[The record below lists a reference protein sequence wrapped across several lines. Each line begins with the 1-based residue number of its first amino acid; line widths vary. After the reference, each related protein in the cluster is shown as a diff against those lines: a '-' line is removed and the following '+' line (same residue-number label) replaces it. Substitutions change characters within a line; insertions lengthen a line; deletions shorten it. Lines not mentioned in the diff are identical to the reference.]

1 MTFAASPI
9 PRPAGPPASAAPL
22 RDYLAGVHNGVDP
35 GYVVVP
41 RSLAESMPLLW
52 QQQLVHLLAELQH
65 AYGHLPWPIY
75 RVVPSR
81 TELLVDLDE
90 EQLAE
95 VGCLVEIDSD
105 GELRY
110 RDRQGR
116 IIEHPERHQVLVSCL
131 DPIPRARTSQTQ
143 AQPQPRARQPQARQP
158 QSRQAES
165 QSRQPQPQ
173 SRQPQSQQTPAQA
186 TPPPKPKQHRPAPI
200 WPTE

>member
-1 MTFAASPI
+1 MAFTSKPI
-9 PRPAGPPASAAPL
+9 PRQAGAPASATPL
-22 RDYLAGVHNGVDP
+22 RDFLAGIRNGVDP

-52 QQQLVHLLAELQH
+52 QQQFVHLLAELQH

-116 IIEHPERHQVLVSCL
+116 LIEQPERHQVLVSCL
-131 DPIPRARTSQTQ
+131 DPIPRARTNQMPVQQPSPPRPA
-143 AQPQPRARQPQARQP
+143 AQPPRQPASQP
-158 QSRQAES
+158 AAQQS
-165 QSRQPQPQ
+165 PQPPPQ
-173 SRQPQSQQTPAQA
+173 QPKTR
-186 TPPPKPKQHRPAPI
+186 RPAPI

>member
-1 MTFAASPI
+1 MTFTSNPI
-9 PRPAGPPASAAPL
+9 PRPAGPPASATPL
-22 RDYLAGVHNGVDP
+22 RDFLAGVRNGVDP
-35 GYVVVP
+35 GYIVVP

-52 QQQLVHLLAELQH
+52 QQQLVHLIAELQH

-81 TELLVDLDE
+81 PELLVDLDE

-116 IIEHPERHQVLVSCL
+116 LIEHPERHQVLVSCM
-131 DPIPRARTSQTQ
+131 DPIPRARSGQTGQAGQ
-143 AQPQPRARQPQARQP
+143 AQPPPQQQP
-158 QSRQAES
+158 
-165 QSRQPQPQ
+165 SRQPK
-173 SRQPQSQQTPAQA
+173 A
-186 TPPPKPKQHRPAPI
+186 API

>member
-1 MTFAASPI
+1 MTFTSEPI
-9 PRPAGPPASAAPL
+9 PRPAGPPASATPL
-22 RDYLAGVHNGVDP
+22 RDFLTGVRNGVDP

-41 RSLAESMPLLW
+41 RSLAESMPLPW
-52 QQQLVHLLAELQH
+52 QQQLVRLLAELQH

-116 IIEHPERHQVLVSCL
+116 LIEHPEQHEVLVSCL
-131 DPIPRARTSQTQ
+131 DPIPRARAGHVSGHGPQRAPMPTQ
-143 AQPQPRARQPQARQP
+143 RPPGQA
-158 QSRQAES
+158 
-165 QSRQPQPQ
+165 
-173 SRQPQSQQTPAQA
+173 
-186 TPPPKPKQHRPAPI
+186 PAPGPV
-200 WPTE
+200 WPPG

>member
-1 MTFAASPI
+1 MAFTSKPI
-9 PRPAGPPASAAPL
+9 PRQAGPASATPL
-22 RDYLAGVHNGVDP
+22 RDFLAGIRNGVDP

-52 QQQLVHLLAELQH
+52 QQQFVHLLAELQH

-116 IIEHPERHQVLVSCL
+116 LIEQPERHQVLVSCL
-131 DPIPRARTSQTQ
+131 DPIPRARTNQMPVQQPSPPNPA
-143 AQPQPRARQPQARQP
+143 AQPSAQPP
-158 QSRQAES
+158 RQAA
-165 QSRQPQPQ
+165 SRPAAQPSPQPQPQ
-173 SRQPQSQQTPAQA
+173 QR
-186 TPPPKPKQHRPAPI
+186 KPRRAAPV

>member
-1 MTFAASPI
+1 MTFTSEPI
-9 PRPAGPPASAAPL
+9 PRPVGPPASATPL
-22 RDYLAGVHNGVDP
+22 RDFLSGVRHGVNA
-35 GYVVVP
+35 GYVVLP

-65 AYGHLPWPIY
+65 AYGHLPWPTY

-90 EQLAE
+90 DQLAE

-116 IIEHPERHQVLVSCL
+116 LIEHPERHEVLVSCL
-131 DPIPRARTSQTQ
+131 DPIPRARA
-143 AQPQPRARQPQARQP
+143 AQMPSGP
-158 QSRQAES
+158 E
-165 QSRQPQPQ
+165 
-173 SRQPQSQQTPAQA
+173 
-186 TPPPKPKQHRPAPI
+186 PAPPAAPV

>member
-1 MTFAASPI
+1 MTFTSSPI
-9 PRPAGPPASAAPL
+9 PRPAGPPASATPL
-22 RDYLAGVHNGVDP
+22 RDFLAGVRNGVDS
-35 GYVVVP
+35 GYIVVP

-52 QQQLVHLLAELQH
+52 QQQLVHLIAELQH

-81 TELLVDLDE
+81 PELLVDLDE

-105 GELRY
+105 GELCY

-116 IIEHPERHQVLVSCL
+116 LIEHPERHQVLVSCM
-131 DPIPRARTSQTQ
+131 DPIPRARAGQMQ
-143 AQPQPRARQPQARQP
+143 PAPQPKPPPPPQQKP
-158 QSRQAES
+158 
-165 QSRQPQPQ
+165 
-173 SRQPQSQQTPAQA
+173 SQQKPHR
-186 TPPPKPKQHRPAPI
+186 KPKAAPI

>member
-1 MTFAASPI
+1 MSFAANPI
-9 PRPAGPPASAAPL
+9 PRPAGPPASATPL
-22 RDYLAGVHNGVDP
+22 HDFLAGVHNGVDP

-41 RSLAESMPLLW
+41 RSLAESMPLPW
-52 QQQLVHLLAELQH
+52 QQQFVHLLAELQH

-95 VGCLVEIDSD
+95 VGCLVEIDAD

-116 IIEHPERHQVLVSCL
+116 IIEYPERHPVLVSCL
-131 DPIPRARTSQTQ
+131 DPIPRARGSQ
-143 AQPQPRARQPQARQP
+143 PPP
-158 QSRQAES
+158 QSRPVPTQHAA
-165 QSRQPQPQ
+165 QPVVARPM
-173 SRQPQSQQTPAQA
+173 PAQ
-186 TPPPKPKQHRPAPI
+186 TRPAPV

>member
-1 MTFAASPI
+1 MTFTSSPI
-9 PRPAGPPASAAPL
+9 PRPAGPPASATPL
-22 RDYLAGVHNGVDP
+22 RDFLAGVRNGVDP
-35 GYVVVP
+35 GYIVVP

-52 QQQLVHLLAELQH
+52 QQQLVHLIAELQH
-65 AYGHLPWPIY
+65 AYGHLPWPVY

-81 TELLVDLDE
+81 PELLVDLDE

-116 IIEHPERHQVLVSCL
+116 LIEHPERHQVLVSCT
-131 DPIPRARTSQTQ
+131 DPIPRARAGQMPSAQPPPQ
-143 AQPQPRARQPQARQP
+143 SKQQPQPRQP
-158 QSRQAES
+158 
-165 QSRQPQPQ
+165 
-173 SRQPQSQQTPAQA
+173 
-186 TPPPKPKQHRPAPI
+186 KPAPI

>member
-1 MTFAASPI
+1 MSFTASPI
-9 PRPAGPPASAAPL
+9 PRPSGPPASATPL
-22 RDYLAGVHNGVDP
+22 RDFLAGVHNGVDP

-41 RSLAESMPLLW
+41 RSLAESMPLPW

-90 EQLAE
+90 DQLAE
-95 VGCLVEIDSD
+95 VGCFVEIDSD

-116 IIEHPERHQVLVSCL
+116 LIEHPERHQVLVSCL
-131 DPIPRARTSQTQ
+131 DPIPRARANQMANAQPPPAPHCAHPKAKASHASQASQ
-143 AQPQPRARQPQARQP
+143 AQASQSHQPR
-158 QSRQAES
+158 
-165 QSRQPQPQ
+165 
-173 SRQPQSQQTPAQA
+173 
-186 TPPPKPKQHRPAPI
+186 PKPSRPAPI